1 MKDGNETIFGY
12 LSLAPSTKM
21 ASWHI
26 KSKGDKITVTMTKAF
41 IIEIISSVLFNSS
54 YLLLQLLP
62 FIMLPP
68 K

>member
-1 MKDGNETIFGY
+1 MKDGNKTIFGY
-12 LSLAPSTKM
+12 LSCAPSTKM
-21 ASWHI
+21 ASWLLG
-26 KSKGDKITVTMTKAF
+26 KEDKITVTMTKAF
-41 IIEIISSVLFNSS
+41 IIEIISSILFYSS